1 MVRNLIVSR
10 EDILAICALRS
21 TRDELI
27 VSEPSV
33 NSARSISGIDC
44 SGNRNLSAVANRLR
58 GLTVVNRNSRNNRF
72 RVNRDNNLIIVR
84 AGGVGLE
91 DNNTNRRR
99 SSKLGR
105 VNRRSSTRNLITI
118 RSVDR
123 IIDVRTISITSDSID
138 LLTISNLIP
147 LIGHVL
153 SVRIIQVSR
162 KGNFTIRTNFS
173 FRSRDVHNRL
183 RINIHQVFRRHR
195 STTGRNAFSFN
206 VNSESVRFSTC
217 IEVFRIELVIT

>member
-1 MVRNLIVSR
+1 MIRNLIVSG
-10 EDILAICALRS
+10 EDILTVRALRS
-21 TRDELI
+21 TRNELV

-33 NSARSISGIDC
+33 NSTLSTSRSDF
-44 SGNRNLSAVANRLR
+44 SGNRNLSTVANRLR

-72 RVNRDNNLIIVR
+72 RVNNDYNLIIVGT
-84 AGGVGLE
+84 GGIGLE

-99 SSKLGR
+99 SSKIGR

-118 RSVDR
+118 ERVHR
-123 IIDVRTISITSDSID
+123 IIDVGAISIETNSID
-138 LLTISNLIP
+138 FLTISNLIP
-147 LIGHVL
+147 LIGHIL

-183 RINIHQVFRRHR
+183 RINIHQVFRRHG

>member
-1 MVRNLIVSR
+1 MIRNLIVSG
-10 EDILAICALRS
+10 EDILTVRALRS
-21 TRDELI
+21 TRNELV

-33 NSARSISGIDC
+33 NSTLSTSRSDF

-72 RVNRDNNLIIVR
+72 RVNNDYNLIIIGT
-84 AGGVGLE
+84 GGIGLE

-99 SSKLGR
+99 RSKIGS

-123 IIDVRTISITSDSID
+123 IIDVRTISITSDSIN

-162 KGNFTIRTNFS
+162 KGNFTVRTNFS

-183 RINIHQVFRRHR
+183 RINIH
-195 STTGRNAFSFN
+195 
-206 VNSESVRFSTC
+206 
-217 IEVFRIELVIT
+217 